1 MALIGNVSEYEF
13 GLSVFLEE
21 NFKDEDA
28 LELRI
33 TPKTSRIDIVENQPI
48 DVAAKKYLIGAG
60 AHQVKSETI
69 KISEDTYY
77 LIVSWVESDGYSRLF
92 HEFCYDC

>member
-1 MALIGNVSEYEF
+1 MALVGNVSEYEF
-13 GLSVFLEE
+13 GLAFFLEA
-21 NFKDEDA
+21 NFEDEDT

-33 TPKTSRIDIVENQPI
+33 TPKMSRIDIVENQPI
-48 DVAAKKYLIGAG
+48 DVSAKEYLISAG

-69 KISEDTYY
+69 KISEDTHY
-77 LIVSWVESDGYSRLF
+77 LIVSWIEPDGYSRLF

>member
-1 MALIGNVSEYEF
+1 MALVGNVSEYEF
-13 GLSVFLEE
+13 GLAIFLEE
-21 NFKDEDA
+21 NFEDEDS

-48 DVAAKKYLIGAG
+48 DVAAKKYLLSAG

-69 KISEDTYY
+69 KISEATYY
-77 LIVSWVESDGYSRLF
+77 LIVGWIEPDGYLGLF
-92 HEFCYDC
+92 HEFCYD

>member
-1 MALIGNVSEYEF
+1 MALVGNVSEYEF
-13 GLSVFLEE
+13 GLSIFLEA
-21 NFKDEDA
+21 NFEDEDT

-60 AHQVKSETI
+60 AQQVRSETI
-69 KISEDTYY
+69 IISENIYF
-77 LIVSWVESDGYSRLF
+77 LIVSWIEPDGYLGLF
-92 HEFCYDC
+92 HEFCYD

>member
-1 MALIGNVSEYEF
+1 MALVGNVSEYEF
-13 GLSVFLEE
+13 GLSIFLEE
-21 NFKDEDA
+21 NFEDEDA

-33 TPKTSRIDIVENQPI
+33 APKTSRIDVVENQPI
-48 DVAAKKYLIGAG
+48 DVATKKYLIAAG

-77 LIVSWVESDGYSRLF
+77 LIISWIEPDGYSRLF
-92 HEFCYDC
+92 HKFCYDC